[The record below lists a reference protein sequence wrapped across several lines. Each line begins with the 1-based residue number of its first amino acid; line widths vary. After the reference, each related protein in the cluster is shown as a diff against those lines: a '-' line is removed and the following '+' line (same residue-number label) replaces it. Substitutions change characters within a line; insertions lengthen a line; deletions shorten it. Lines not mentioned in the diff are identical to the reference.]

1 MSADQR
7 ALHYARSGRFG
18 FMKGPGPSL
27 ASSPLGPSPKAPDRL
42 DGVGLAVW
50 HSGLVGVEFGGRAA
64 RSGPW

>member
-1 MSADQR
+1 
-7 ALHYARSGRFG
+7 
-18 FMKGPGPSL
+18 MKGPGPSL

-64 RSGPW
+64 RSGHW